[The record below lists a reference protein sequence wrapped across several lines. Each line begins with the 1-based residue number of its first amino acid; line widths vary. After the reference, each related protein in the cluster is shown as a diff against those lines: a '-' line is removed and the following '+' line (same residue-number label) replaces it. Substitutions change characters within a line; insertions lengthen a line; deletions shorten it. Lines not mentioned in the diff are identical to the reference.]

1 MKFYSLPYFPYKSD
15 KPNKKFF
22 IITKTGKRVYF
33 GDSHYEDFTQHRS
46 IRRKMLYIQR
56 HRKNEDWTNPDTPAY
71 WSRWLL
77 WEKPTLEEAYLN
89 ILKHNTF

>member
-46 IRRKMLYIQR
+46 IRR
-56 HRKNEDWTNPDTPAY
+56 
-71 WSRWLL
+71 
-77 WEKPTLEEAYLN
+77 
-89 ILKHNTF
+89 